1 MLRQVEPLFI
11 RGLFSKHKK
20 KNIKKELKYSAKCVL
35 DIFHYVFHYWIDQL
49 VCCLKDD
56 LG

>member
-11 RGLFSKHKK
+11 RGLFSKPKK